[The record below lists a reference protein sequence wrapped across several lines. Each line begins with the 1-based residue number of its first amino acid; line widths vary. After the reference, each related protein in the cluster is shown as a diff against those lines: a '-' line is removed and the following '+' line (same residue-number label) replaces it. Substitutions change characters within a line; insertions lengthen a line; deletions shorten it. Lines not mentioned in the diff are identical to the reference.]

1 MEKKILYMDN
11 AATTPVSESVFREM
25 KPYFID
31 KYIKNYKFQILAV
44 EISKAKTDK
53 LPFIPFKQI
62 GKSYEYKQDVKDGI
76 YYLWAEEFELLKKY
90 YTGNFKI
97 LNILYFKS
105 CTNLFDKYINLLYNG
120 KKETT
125 DKGERYIYKLKLNS
139 FGGKFGTKSMKVRK
153 ICKGNINRVGGLQFE
168 FTEPKETKD
177 KYYCAVTSYM
187 TSQSRCYMIDKIN
200 QNFENFKEIVV
211 AMFCLKSRNSEP
223 DYNPA
228 GKKAKELAEK
238 MKKGRQK
245 AVAAKGEAQKINLLS
260 RYISILSVGEN
271 KSFDTLLGY
280 TIYQLFDEFNRFELK
295 QRYDIYVQAKM
306 AGAKDLE
313 EVDNW
318 MKDIHS

>member
-1 MEKKILYMDN
+1 MLNDLLLLSGTDIPFQQ
-11 AATTPVSESVFREM
+11 AQISIHQPT
-25 KPYFID
+25 
-31 KYIKNYKFQILAV
+31 IK
-44 EISKAKTDK
+44 EIS
-53 LPFIPFKQI
+53 FIGEEAFFI
-62 GKSYEYKQDVKDGI
+62 GC
-76 YYLWAEEFELLKKY
+76 ELL
-90 YTGNFKI
+90 NFSKDV
-97 LNILYFKS
+97 LATEDK
-105 CTNLFDKYINLLYNG
+105 TNLEDKTN
-120 KKETT
+120 
-125 DKGERYIYKLKLNS
+125 
-139 FGGKFGTKSMKVRK
+139 
-153 ICKGNINRVGGLQFE
+153 FE
-168 FTEPKETKD
+168 VFMSIMKD
-177 KYYCAVTSYM
+177 KSLTA
-187 TSQSRCYMIDKIN
+187 QKGKISAFMVLTLMFPEYEIRIQKDCISLIKGDDIHSINN

-211 AMFCLKSRNSEP
+211 AMFCLKSRSSEP

-245 AVAAKGEAQKINLLS
+245 AAAAKGEAQQINLLS
-260 RYISILSVGEN
+260 RSISILSVGEN